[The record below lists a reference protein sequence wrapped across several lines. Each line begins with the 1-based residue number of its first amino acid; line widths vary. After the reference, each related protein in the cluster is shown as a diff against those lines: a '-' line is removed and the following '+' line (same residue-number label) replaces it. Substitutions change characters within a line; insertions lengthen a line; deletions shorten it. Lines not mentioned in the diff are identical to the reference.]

1 MVRQRAIEMALITAM
16 VLLLLIPASSA
27 NVNYSYELTTTGG
40 TIIAEDD
47 YRSLSP
53 GSGTTNQYSLHVDA
67 MNAVNGSCNHSL
79 VEGEGGDEIST
90 ETNVTYL
97 RDTTGRAPVLI
108 NGKAVSL
115 MGGAEVTENIGS
127 ASSVSSGENAT
138 FYDGAIGFTT
148 EVDSL
153 VLSSEGKSRNG
164 SESYYNI
171 TAEGKGK
178 FTAGLGSVILTKMRS
193 DHDWKLLA
201 KKKTTSRVG
210 VRAGTYKFRAHY
222 YVSRS

>member
-1 MVRQRAIEMALITAM
+1 M
-16 VLLLLIPASSA
+16 
-27 NVNYSYELTTTGG
+27 
-40 TIIAEDD
+40 
-47 YRSLSP
+47 
-53 GSGTTNQYSLHVDA
+53 
-67 MNAVNGSCNHSL
+67 
-79 VEGEGGDEIST
+79 
-90 ETNVTYL
+90 
-97 RDTTGRAPVLI
+97 
-108 NGKAVSL
+108 
-115 MGGAEVTENIGS
+115 
-127 ASSVSSGENAT
+127 
-138 FYDGAIGFTT
+138 
-148 EVDSL
+148 
-153 VLSSEGKSRNG
+153 LSSEGKSRNG